1 MSDELAPD
9 AVKNARDAAHEAR
22 KLSDEHQRAH
32 RDSDPADAAI
42 AARGDELKRLA
53 AEASARAEVLKQ
65 QARGIASAK
74 RRQENLVHDGQ
85 LQAQLRAEAQARRE
99 AAAKADTPQ
108 QRRGYRW
115 LEDHRAAVRSAVD

>member
-9 AVKNARDAAHEAR
+9 AVKNARDAAHKAR

-108 QRRGYRW
+108 QRRGYR
-115 LEDHRAAVRSAVD
+115 